1 MLAPTTKII
10 SSLSI
15 KASQVTVPCHNSQTI
30 MTAPT
35 SFAITSSFLGSHRV
49 PTPLTLKR
57 PVMAALTSLKIGV
70 ATHSAGRD
78 FSAEPPHPLAL
89 ALARARAT
97 CRPHDGTARC
107 RRHHAVP
114 PTAEPPPRC
123 SLPAARRP
131 ASLSLPCDDFHTA
144 LATLVHRR
152 RLPHAVAQHYAV
164 LPLSVRPPC
173 SHYCAQARQPRC
185 LVTRIVNSAVISAT
199 PRCTTTPGSCPASSP
214 ASTVPRLAAHTRL
227 HPPPRPIKC
236 SAELSSPPRHP
247 VLTVTE
253 VPRSAS

>member
-15 KASQVTVPCHNSQTI
+15 KASQITVPCHNSQTI

-57 PVMAALTSLKIGV
+57 PVMAAPTSLKIGV

-78 FSAEPPHPLAL
+78 FFSAEPPHPL

-97 CRPHDGTARC
+97 CRPHDGTTHC

-114 PTAEPPPRC
+114 PTPT
-123 SLPAARRP
+123 S
-131 ASLSLPCDDFHTA
+131 
-144 LATLVHRR
+144 
-152 RLPHAVAQHYAV
+152 
-164 LPLSVRPPC
+164 
-173 SHYCAQARQPRC
+173 
-185 LVTRIVNSAVISAT
+185 
-199 PRCTTTPGSCPASSP
+199 
-214 ASTVPRLAAHTRL
+214 
-227 HPPPRPIKC
+227 PPRPRRC
-236 SAELSSPPRHP
+236 SVFAGFAASTLTPSALPLFALTMSCCSPRRRPSLRDAAAA
-247 VLTVTE
+247 LL
-253 VPRSAS
+253 AY

>member
-15 KASQVTVPCHNSQTI
+15 KATQVTAQCHNSQTI

-97 CRPHDGTARC
+97 CRPHDGTAHC
-107 RRHHAVP
+107 RRHHAVS
-114 PTAEPPPRC
+114 PT
-123 SLPAARRP
+123 P
-131 ASLSLPCDDFHTA
+131 ASLPRPRRCSA
-144 LATLVHRR
+144 LAGFAASALT
-152 RLPHAVAQHYAV
+152 PSV
-164 LPLSVRPPC
+164 LPLFALTTSCRSPRRRPSLRDAAAALLAYKRSKAVMSPVT
-173 SHYCAQARQPRC
+173 SPSTPSLFTPPAEPLLPSPAHSRDEAPTIGPLPRAVPRQGEM
-185 LVTRIVNSAVISAT
+185 A
-199 PRCTTTPGSCPASSP
+199 GSSP
-214 ASTVPRLAAHTRL
+214 DH
-227 HPPPRPIKC
+227 
-236 SAELSSPPRHP
+236 
-247 VLTVTE
+247 
-253 VPRSAS
+253 